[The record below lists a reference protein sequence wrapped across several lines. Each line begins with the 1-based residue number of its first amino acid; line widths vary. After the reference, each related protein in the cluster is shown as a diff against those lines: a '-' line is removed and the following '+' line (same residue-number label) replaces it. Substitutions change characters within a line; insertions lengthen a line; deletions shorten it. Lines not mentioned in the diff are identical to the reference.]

1 MLSVREICTSFQ
13 EIFAD
18 VVIKDGG
25 RQGSRRLLGALLILP
40 LWMESKKGRVSGRW
54 RDDQG

>member
-18 VVIKDGG
+18 VAIKDG
-25 RQGSRRLLGALLILP
+25 RRHGEVALPPTYLVP
-40 LWMESKKGRVSGRW
+40 SGYSNNVST
-54 RDDQG
+54 

>member
-18 VVIKDGG
+18 VVIKDGT
-25 RQGSRRLLGALLILP
+25 RLGGHA
-40 LWMESKKGRVSGRW
+40 RVVLTARAQDAMFSGRT
-54 RDDQG
+54 

>member
-18 VVIKDGG
+18 VAIKDGR
-25 RQGSRRLLGALLILP
+25 RQACQGDDKLGEKLLYLILTR
-40 LWMESKKGRVSGRW
+40 EGSV
-54 RDDQG
+54 